1 MLAAERYPG
10 AMTVDQYI
18 AQMRENR
25 DRFIENIDAT
35 RISPTDRARFGAAP
49 LKVLVLT
56 EDWCGD
62 SAQFVPVVARLER
75 ELPTV
80 ELRVLRRDLNRDLN
94 EQFPRKDGYLAI
106 PVFILLDENLNVIG
120 SLVERPA
127 RASDEMAAET
137 RRFQKDHP
145 DLPGVT
151 RSFDRMPDET
161 RAEIKANMARWR
173 VDQQERFARYMLDEL
188 AETIAR
194 ARSERAA

>member
-1 MLAAERYPG
+1 MTIAERYAG
-10 AMTVDQYI
+10 AMTVDEYV
-18 AQMRENR
+18 AQMRDNR

-35 RISPTDRARFGAAP
+35 QLSPADRARFGEAP
-49 LKVLVLT
+49 LRVLVLT

-75 ELPTV
+75 EVPTV
-80 ELRVLRRDLNRDLN
+80 ELRILRRDPNHDLN

-106 PVFILLDENLNVIG
+106 PVFILLDEQLNVIG

-137 RRFQKDHP
+137 RRFQKEHP
-145 DLPGVT
+145 ELPGVT
-151 RSFDRMPDET
+151 RSFDRMPEET

-173 VDQQERFARYMLDEL
+173 AGQQEPFARFMLDEL
-188 AETIAR
+188 GEILAH
-194 ARSERAA
+194 ARSARVA